1 MTDLSS
7 DKLRSLLEEA
17 SPGPWT
23 HCQPFESVPA
33 VRTIHGFVPGQ
44 RVDYVASASG
54 KRVIVQMNGQECTT
68 KSQDMALIAAAP
80 DLAVEVIR
88 LRAALNIICE
98 NVEATGSSHADRV
111 AMIGNVANAALKEE

>member
-17 SPGPWT
+17 SPGPWSIKASSEYWGLVVT
-23 HCQPFESVPA
+23 C
-33 VRTIHGFVPGQ
+33 TIKSLGGN
-44 RVDYVASASG
+44 VATAWQQYTALNIANA
-54 KRVIVQMNGQECTT
+54 R
-68 KSQDMALIAAAP
+68 LIAAAP
-80 DLAVEVIR
+80 DLAAEVIR

-111 AMIGNVANAALKEE
+111 AMIGNVANAAITEE